1 MPLSIATHNGPF
13 HADDVMAV
21 GLLRTFVDAAATV
34 DRSRDAERWAVADIV
49 VDVGGVFDPATRRFD
64 HHQAS
69 YEGPRSSAGM
79 VLDWLVETERI
90 SALFGDSLR
99 YGVMEYI
106 DGVDNGR
113 TRPDPTVPC
122 FPRII
127 GALNEVAETQEDFDV
142 AFETA
147 VTVATAYLKGVFRG
161 FEKVAAAESA
171 VVAAM
176 ADAEQA
182 GRNVLFFD
190 HYVNWKP
197 GYFTHG
203 GADHPTEFVL
213 FPGVDGSWRIV
224 AIPPVLGDFAQKRS
238 FPEAWAGLTDEALE
252 AVTGVVGSRF
262 CHRNRFIAVFAT
274 REGALQAL
282 TSIGFLDRA
291 TLR

>member
-1 MPLSIATHNGPF
+1 MSLSIATHNGPF

-21 GLLRTFVDAAATV
+21 GLLRTFVDANATV
-34 DRSRDAERWAVADIV
+34 DRSRDPDRWAVADVV
-49 VDVGGVFDPATRRFD
+49 VDVGGVFDVATQRFD

-69 YEGPRSSAGM
+69 YDGPRSSAGM

-90 SALFGDSLR
+90 GRLFGESLR

-127 GALNEVAETQEDFDV
+127 GALNEVADTQEDFDR

-147 VTVATAYLKGVFRG
+147 VSVATAYLTGLARG
-161 FEKVAAAESA
+161 HEKVVAAESA

-176 ADAEQA
+176 KDAEEA
-182 GRNVLFFD
+182 GRNVLYFD
-190 HYVNWKP
+190 EYVNWKP
-197 GYFTHG
+197 GYFAHG
-203 GADHPTEFVL
+203 GSDHPTEFVL

-238 FPEAWAGLTDEALE
+238 FPEAWAGLTDDALT
-252 AVTGVVGSRF
+252 AVTGVEGSRF

-274 REGALQAL
+274 RDGALQAL
-282 TSIGFLDRA
+282 TSIGFLHR
-291 TLR
+291 